1 MAEVYFISVI
11 FLLVIR
17 LAIGWGEKM
26 DKNLTSMAD
35 LKCYW
40 YDVFMSINKIIF
52 FFTLG
57 FLICRHSML

>member
-1 MAEVYFISVI
+1 MAEVYFTSVI
-11 FLLVIR
+11 LLLIIR
-17 LAIGWGEKM
+17 LAICWCEKM
-26 DKNLTSMAD
+26 DKNITSMVD